1 VPKRRIADDRIHVR
15 AANAGGA
22 LASGLWT
29 RAAGRPVDSFALL
42 AAIAVSLII
51 VVNAIFLQSGTHPAP
66 FFANPKSPQLA
77 GGAEPAAPAASVRP
91 ATTTTATATATAAP
105 QPAAA
110 RRDDPI
116 ADLIGPSPRIAAVQ
130 RALSD
135 YGYGQIRPSGVLDDD
150 TSTAIEKFERERKM
164 PVTGEISDRLVGEL
178 SAMVG
183 HPL

>member
-15 AANAGGA
+15 AANAGGT
-22 LASGLWT
+22 LASRLW
-29 RAAGRPVDSFALL
+29 AGTARRPVDSFALL
-42 AAIAVSLII
+42 AAAAVSLII
-51 VVNAIFLQSGTHPAP
+51 VVNAMFLQSGTHPAP
-66 FFANPKSPQLA
+66 FFANPKSPQVA
-77 GGAEPAAPAASVRP
+77 GGAAQALPAAPAQP
-91 ATTTTATATATAAP
+91 TATAAAV

-135 YGYGQIRPSGVLDDD
+135 YGYGQIRPNGTLDDD
-150 TSTAIEKFERERKM
+150 TGAAIEKFEREHNM
-164 PVTGEISDRLVGEL
+164 PVTGEISDRLVSEL

-183 HPL
+183 HPLQ

>member
-77 GGAEPAAPAASVRP
+77 GGAEPAAPAASVGP
-91 ATTTTATATATAAP
+91 GPTTTATATAAP